1 MSNDKQQSAVEWI
14 FDHMVG
20 LAEDYDDGKI
30 NYTQYCD
37 GVKEILQQAKAMHK
51 EEMINVWIDA
61 YTTNMKRPTRDNF
74 ILWAENYYN
83 ETYGGNK

>member
-1 MSNDKQQSAVEWI
+1 MSNNKQSSVEWLI
-14 FDHMVG
+14 AELGEYFPHEIGGIELMVR
-20 LAEDYDDGKI
+20 K
-30 NYTQYCD
+30 
-37 GVKEILQQAKAMHK
+37 AKAMHK